1 MIRKQKVPS
10 RALFMSLLYT
20 YHVFWTLNRETND
33 MQLELIWRF
42 MNTTNGELATIIKL
56 WIDEEASMQHALIQ
70 K

>member
-1 MIRKQKVPS
+1 
-10 RALFMSLLYT
+10 
-20 YHVFWTLNRETND
+20 

-56 WIDEEASMQHALIQ
+56 WIDEKTYIQHAMIHKMNLI